1 MIPGLTEYQ
10 DRQAQARALADTVA
24 RQLTRAIGE
33 HGKATLCVPGGNTP
47 AAFLRALAGEAVDW
61 TRLTVL
67 LNDERWV
74 PPDHE
79 RSNARL
85 LRETLLKGAA
95 SVARYVPLWCN
106 TPTPEEGLAQ
116 LEPGVRTA
124 LPIDVLVLGMGNDG
138 HTASLF
144 PGADRLAEALDPD
157 CPAALMAMRAPGAIE
172 PRITLTLPVLL
183 AARETHLLI
192 AGRDKRDT
200 LERVSADGPVAEA
213 PVRAI
218 LKSAKTRIHFA
229 T

>member
-1 MIPGLTEYQ
+1 MIPGLTEYP
-10 DRQAQARALADTVA
+10 DREAQAAALARMVSG
-24 RQLTRAIGE
+24 QLSQAIGAR
-33 HGKATLCVPGGNTP
+33 GRATLCVPGGTTP

-61 TRLTVL
+61 PRLTVL

-74 PPDHE
+74 APDHE

-85 LRETLLKGAA
+85 LGETLLKGAA
-95 SVARYVPLWCN
+95 SAARYVPLWRD

-116 LEPGVRTA
+116 LEPAVRA
-124 LPIDVLVLGMGNDG
+124 CLPIDVLVLGMGNDG

-144 PGADRLAEALDPD
+144 PGADRLAEALDPE
-157 CPAALMAMRAPGAIE
+157 CRPVLAAMRAPGAPE

-183 AARETHLLI
+183 AAREIHLLI

-200 LERVSADGPVAEA
+200 LDRVSGDGPIAEA

-218 LKSAKTRIHFA
+218 LKSAKARIHFA
-229 T
+229 E